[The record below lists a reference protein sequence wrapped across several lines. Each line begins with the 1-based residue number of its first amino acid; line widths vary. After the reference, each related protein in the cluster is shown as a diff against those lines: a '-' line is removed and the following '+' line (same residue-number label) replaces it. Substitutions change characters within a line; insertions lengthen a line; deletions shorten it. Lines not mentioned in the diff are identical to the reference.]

1 MGQIERA
8 QGLIQARSNITQEI
22 KSRTE
27 RLKQVARYR
36 GAADTSPTMD
46 SVAFCEGDVLG
57 GEALAAGA
65 APGTGTGAARMPNV
79 LAGDTWDL
87 FRILLR

>member
-36 GAADTSPTMD
+36 GAADTSPTLE
-46 SVAFCEGDVLG
+46 SLAFSEGDVLG
-57 GEALAAGA
+57 GEAVGA
-65 APGTGTGAARMPNV
+65 GAARMPNV